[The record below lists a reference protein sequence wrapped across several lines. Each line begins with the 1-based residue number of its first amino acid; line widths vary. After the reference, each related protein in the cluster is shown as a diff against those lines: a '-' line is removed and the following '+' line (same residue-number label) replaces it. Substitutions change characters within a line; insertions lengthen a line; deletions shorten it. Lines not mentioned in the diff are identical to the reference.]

1 MLHLLTETA
10 IGDSQRFQILSHEE
24 TDSIKQELSILST
37 RIDGIKRKLVLETK
51 FRDAAQSLNRL
62 QESPDAVESSPK
74 SPKRHRRSTMGSRGS
89 LAEMLNKTDG
99 ELADSARKCDDLA
112 QELWGL
118 EKRAESFQKRLLEHT
133 AGVLQKTHKG
143 FLEEAPPSR
152 QDGPNNYYNG
162 RDLYQP
168 LDLTQDFDDSAFFP
182 VLDSFLDSSG
192 AHTFGRPSTVDTVF
206 SRQTQAILATERKL
220 EDLNHRLRESI
231 EQMTTTSHP
240 RPVPPAKGLNNGQ
253 ELEPILGDQLD
264 FLEEYLSIFQQ
275 SHDVASRE
283 SKHIAHLTEER
294 LEHLNSQLREIIAR
308 NFQGQKSEY
317 LHSPDMAGQ
326 GPKVQIDHLESGLDA
341 VRQGIH
347 HLIDDYNSLASQTGV
362 HEGRADQYDAVL
374 KGLWEILLGGEEEDG
389 RGQPIQL
396 DVCSEEFSV
405 QAFSAKIQ
413 ALFAR
418 ATSLQEQKDVLTRQV
433 QQQRGLN
440 NKPDSEKGAKI
451 SGLLADLEQ
460 TQQSLAMKEREAN
473 EARKDLV
480 LMTERVDA
488 MRQEASQLQQQR
500 SMNQGRAKEASNED
514 EEQLYADLDN
524 KQRRITDLEN
534 ELAESKDDYGISNAE
549 MLGKLKESD
558 KYIENLGS
566 ELQKF
571 RDERQRSQ
579 SEMRELEGQMV
590 VLQTELTVAKAELDG
605 AYGTR
610 AQRAAEQASNPAK
623 QQEFEE
629 LTSRNKSLAGDL
641 EGLNA
646 QHQAAERTNA
656 DLNQRMQ
663 TLQRE
668 LTETIGEYETMTRA
682 SIEFER
688 EREQLE
694 SNLDALRERCESVES
709 QLSEEKVRWLG
720 MKSPGSTRD
729 SMSPGTTSTQVLK
742 NEFKKMMRDT
752 RAENMRALRV
762 NTLSDRS
769 LAKANSEQYE
779 QEERRKLEALIRTM
793 KREQTPGKSSL
804 SQSMTAS

>member
-24 TDSIKQELSILST
+24 SDAIKQELSILST
-37 RIDGIKRKLVLETK
+37 RIDGTKRKLVLETK
-51 FRDAAQSLNRL
+51 LRDAAQSLNRL
-62 QESPDAVESSPK
+62 QESPDAIEASPK
-74 SPKRHRRSTMGSRGS
+74 SPKRHRRSTMGSRGN

-143 FLEEAPPSR
+143 FLEAAPPSG
-152 QDGPNNYYNG
+152 QGGSIDYYNG
-162 RDLYQP
+162 GDLYEH
-168 LDLTQDFDDSAFFP
+168 LDLTQEFDDTAFFP
-182 VLDSFLDSSG
+182 ILDSFLDSS
-192 AHTFGRPSTVDTVF
+192 ATHIFGRHPAVDTDF
-206 SRQTQAILATERKL
+206 SRQTQAILTTERKL

-231 EQMTTTSHP
+231 KQMTTTSHP
-240 RPVPPAKGLNNGQ
+240 RPVPPTKGLNDSR
-253 ELEPILGDQLD
+253 EIEPVLGDQLD
-264 FLEEYLSIFQQ
+264 FLEEHLSVFQQ
-275 SHDVASRE
+275 SHDVASKE
-283 SKHIAHLTEER
+283 SKHLAHLTEER
-294 LEHLNSQLREIIAR
+294 FEHLNSQLHEIVAR
-308 NFQGQKSEY
+308 SFPGQESE
-317 LHSPDMAGQ
+317 HPHPPEMAGQ
-326 GPKVQIDHLESGLDA
+326 GPEGQIDHLETGLQA

-347 HLIDDYNSLASQTGV
+347 RLIDDYNSLASQTAV

-374 KGLWEILLGGEEEDG
+374 MGLWEILLGGEDESR
-389 RGQPIQL
+389 RGERTQP
-396 DVCSEEFSV
+396 DTRGEEFSI
-405 QAFSAKIQ
+405 QAFSAKVQ
-413 ALFAR
+413 TLFAR
-418 ATSLQEQKDVLTRQV
+418 VTSLQEQKEVLTRQV

-440 NKPDSEKGAKI
+440 TRSDPEKDAKI
-451 SGLLADLEQ
+451 SGLSADLEQ
-460 TQQSLAMKEREAN
+460 TQQSLAITEREAN
-473 EARKDLV
+473 DTRKELV

-488 MRQEASQLQQQR
+488 MRQEAVLLQQQR
-500 SMNQGRAKEASNED
+500 SLDQGRAREASNED
-514 EEQLYADLDN
+514 EEQLHADLDN
-524 KQRRITDLEN
+524 KQRRITELEN
-534 ELAESKDDYGISNAE
+534 ELVESKDDYGISNGE
-549 MLGKLKESD
+549 MLGKLEESE
-558 KYIENLGS
+558 KRAEYLSS

-571 RDERQRSQ
+571 KDETQRSQ

-590 VLQTELTVAKAELDG
+590 VLQTELTVAKADLDG

-610 AQRAAEQASNPAK
+610 AQRAAEQASNPAR
-623 QQEFEE
+623 QQEFDE
-629 LTSRNKSLAGDL
+629 LTSSNKSLAGDL
-641 EGLNA
+641 AELKA
-646 QHQAAERTNA
+646 QHQTAERTNA

-668 LTETIGEYETMTRA
+668 TISEYETMTRA

-742 NEFKKMMRDT
+742 NEFKKMMRET

-762 NTLSDRS
+762 IC
-769 LAKANSEQYE
+769 Y
-779 QEERRKLEALIRTM
+779 I
-793 KREQTPGKSSL
+793 
-804 SQSMTAS
+804 

>member
-1 MLHLLTETA
+1 MLHLLIETA

-24 TDSIKQELSILST
+24 SDAIKQELSILST
-37 RIDGIKRKLVLETK
+37 RIDGTKRKLVLETK
-51 FRDAAQSLNRL
+51 LRDAAQSLNRL
-62 QESPDAVESSPK
+62 HESPDVVESSPK

-89 LAEMLNKTDG
+89 FAEMLNKTDG
-99 ELADSARKCDDLA
+99 ELADSARNCDDLA
-112 QELWGL
+112 QEVWAL
-118 EKRAESFQKRLLEHT
+118 EKRAESLRRRLLEHT
-133 AGVLQKTHKG
+133 AGVLQRTHKG

-152 QDGPNNYYNG
+152 HNGRNDYYNG
-162 RDLYQP
+162 RDIYQP
-168 LDLTQDFDDSAFFP
+168 LDLTQEFDDTAFFP
-182 VLDSFLDSSG
+182 ILDSFLDPFRVPTS
-192 AHTFGRPSTVDTVF
+192 GRPPTVDTNF

-231 EQMTTTSHP
+231 EQMNTTSHP
-240 RPVPPAKGLNNGQ
+240 RPVPPAKGLNDGQ

-264 FLEEYLSIFQQ
+264 FLEEHLSIFQQ

-283 SKHIAHLTEER
+283 SKHLTLLTEER
-294 LEHLNSQLREIIAR
+294 LENLNSQLREIAAR
-308 NFQGQKSEY
+308 ILQGQKFE
-317 LHSPDMAGQ
+317 HPHPGGMAGQ
-326 GPKVQIDHLESGLDA
+326 GSEGQIDHLESGLDA

-347 HLIDDYNSLASQTGV
+347 RLMDDYNNLASQTAI
-362 HEGRADQYDAVL
+362 HEGRADQHDAVL
-374 KGLWEILLGGEEEDG
+374 KGLWEILLGGEKED
-389 RGQPIQL
+389 RGGEPTHL
-396 DVCSEEFSV
+396 DVRGDEFSV
-405 QAFSAKIQ
+405 QTFSAKVQ

-418 ATSLQEQKDVLTRQV
+418 ATSLQEQKEVLTRQV

-440 NKPDSEKGAKI
+440 NKLDPEKDAKI
-451 SGLLADLEQ
+451 SALSTDLER
-460 TQQSLAMKEREAN
+460 TQQALAIKEREVN
-473 EARKDLV
+473 EIRKDLV
-480 LMTERVDA
+480 SMTERVDA
-488 MRQEASQLQQQR
+488 MRQEAIQLQQQR
-500 SMNQGRAKEASNED
+500 SMNQSRGKEVGNVD

-558 KYIENLGS
+558 KHIENLSG

-579 SEMRELEGQMV
+579 DEMRELEGKMV
-590 VLQTELTVAKAELDG
+590 VLQTELTVAKADLDG

-623 QQEFEE
+623 QQEFDE

-641 EGLNA
+641 EGLKA

-656 DLNQRMQ
+656 DLNQRLQ
-663 TLQRE
+663 TLQQE

-720 MKSPGSTRD
+720 MKSPGSARD

-762 NTLSDRS
+762 NG
-769 LAKANSEQYE
+769 Y
-779 QEERRKLEALIRTM
+779 I
-793 KREQTPGKSSL
+793 
-804 SQSMTAS
+804 